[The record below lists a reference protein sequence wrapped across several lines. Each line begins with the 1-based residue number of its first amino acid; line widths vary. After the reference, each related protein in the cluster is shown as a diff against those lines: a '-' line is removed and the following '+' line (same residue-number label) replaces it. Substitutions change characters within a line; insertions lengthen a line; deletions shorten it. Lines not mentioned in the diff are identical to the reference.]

1 MSASAGDPPR
11 PATVV
16 VSRRVH
22 NGDARQFRRWLRRLR
37 RQIRRAQGFL
47 DYRVHPPTHNDN
59 EYVITYRF
67 ADAASLDRWL
77 VSPQRLALIER
88 SGALLIA
95 PPVEQRVVEPR
106 RDGVTLVSSVRVRPG
121 ADDAY
126 QALHG
131 QGVAA
136 AQKLGGLV
144 RSELIPPIPAAQDDT
159 VAILT
164 FADRPA
170 LNRWVASSERHSVL
184 AAMSELTDGQRTLN
198 VVGDFAGWF
207 GGGSQR
213 PPRRWKQAIVVIAGL
228 IPVAMLV
235 TLAREALAP
244 QLPLLAAVSA
254 TAVCN
259 VAALTWIVMPLL
271 TAWLRPWLTR

>member
-1 MSASAGDPPR
+1 MSAPADHTPR
-11 PATVV
+11 PATVL
-16 VSRRVH
+16 VSRRVD
-22 NGDARQFRRWLRRLR
+22 NGQARQFRRWLRRLR
-37 RQIRRAQGFL
+37 RQIRRAPGFL
-47 DYRVHPPTHNDN
+47 DYQVHPPTHNDN

-67 ADAASLDRWL
+67 ANPASLDRWL
-77 VSPQRLALIER
+77 VSPQRLALIEQ

-95 PPVEQRVVEPR
+95 APVQQRVVEPR

-131 QGVAA
+131 QGAAA
-136 AQKLGGLV
+136 AQQLGGLL

-170 LNRWVASSERHSVL
+170 LDRWLASPQRHAVL
-184 AAMSELTDGQRTLN
+184 AAMSELTDGKRTLN

-207 GGGSQR
+207 AAGSQHA
-213 PPRRWKQAIVVIAGL
+213 PRRWKQAIVVIAGL
-228 IPVAMLV
+228 IPISVLV
-235 TLAREALAP
+235 TLARQALAP
-244 QLPLLAAVSA
+244 QLPMLAVISV
-254 TAVCN
+254 TAISN
-259 VAALTWIVMPLL
+259 VAALTWIVMPVL

>member
-1 MSASAGDPPR
+1 MSASAGDTPR

-16 VSRRVH
+16 VSRRVD
-22 NGDARQFRRWLRRLR
+22 NGEARQFRRWLRRLR
-37 RQIRRAQGFL
+37 RQIRRAPGFL

-59 EYVITYRF
+59 ECVITYRF
-67 ADAASLDRWL
+67 ANPASLDRWL
-77 VSPQRLALIER
+77 VSPQRLALIEE

-121 ADDAY
+121 ANDAY

-170 LNRWVASSERHSVL
+170 LDRWVASSERHSVL

-207 GGGSQR
+207 GGSSQR
-213 PPRRWKQAIVVIAGL
+213 PRPGAG
-228 IPVAMLV
+228 
-235 TLAREALAP
+235 
-244 QLPLLAAVSA
+244 S
-254 TAVCN
+254 
-259 VAALTWIVMPLL
+259 
-271 TAWLRPWLTR
+271 RPSS

>member
-1 MSASAGDPPR
+1 M
-11 PATVV
+11 
-16 VSRRVH
+16 
-22 NGDARQFRRWLRRLR
+22 
-37 RQIRRAQGFL
+37 
-47 DYRVHPPTHNDN
+47 
-59 EYVITYRF
+59 ITYRF
-67 ADAASLDRWL
+67 ANPASLDRWL
-77 VSPQRLALIER
+77 VSPQRLALIEE

-121 ADDAY
+121 ANDAY

-170 LNRWVASSERHSVL
+170 LDRWVASSERHSVL

-207 GGGSQR
+207 GGSSQR

-228 IPVAMLV
+228 IPVALLV
-235 TLAREALAP
+235 TLARQALAP
-244 QLPLLAAVSA
+244 QLPLLAAVSV